1 MHEANSGS
9 RQLSSKKLQALFIFM
24 RPLMYIDSS
33 SYLILTY
40 YNECVY
46 GSYPEIPLEE
56 MPDADGVASTPSLN
70 IQEPCSP
77 ATSSEAFTPKEGS
90 PYKAPIYIPDDIPIP
105 AEFEL
110 RESNMPGAGLG
121 IWTKRKIEAGEKFGP
136 YVGEQRSN
144 LKDPSYGWE
153 ILVVGIQQ
161 VCNASIESL
170 LGTEATYPQKKR
182 CSYNPASLDP
192 RFPGNLTQGQDSA

>member
-1 MHEANSGS
+1 M
-9 RQLSSKKLQALFIFM
+9 RSKGRARKLAT
-24 RPLMYIDSS
+24 S
-33 SYLILTY
+33 
-40 YNECVY
+40 NECTY
-46 GSYPEIPLEE
+46 SSYPEIPLEE
-56 MPDADGVASTPSLN
+56 MPDADGVASTPSLH

-77 ATSSEAFTPKEGS
+77 AASSEAFTPKEGS

-153 ILVVGIQQ
+153 VRISFELTHLYIFRCVNKILIF
-161 VCNASIESL
+161 
-170 LGTEATYPQKKR
+170 KW
-182 CSYNPASLDP
+182 SYIKQIPFIAKCLQIH
-192 RFPGNLTQGQDSA
+192 L

>member
-1 MHEANSGS
+1 MEERFRAYSRGDGRPSMLASSRKGS
-9 RQLSSKKLQALFIFM
+9 TPPNESSHLLGV
-24 RPLMYIDSS
+24 
-33 SYLILTY
+33 
-40 YNECVY
+40 N
-46 GSYPEIPLEE
+46 E
-56 MPDADGVASTPSLN
+56 MPDADGVAGALSLS

-153 ILVVGIQQ
+153 VRKSFELIHVCILRCI
-161 VCNASIESL
+161 
-170 LGTEATYPQKKR
+170 KKR
-182 CSYNPASLDP
+182 LLLKMPII
-192 RFPGNLTQGQDSA
+192 